1 MWNKYKLR
9 LFVYKLAHEVRGF
22 YSIYSGRKDA
32 LKMCKILYIQH
43 FYIRKGHNLYN
54 HALFFFFFLN
64 YIFHVHLHIFLL
76 MAYFHP
82 LLNM

>member
-9 LFVYKLAHEVRGF
+9 FIVYKLPYVVRGF

-43 FYIRKGHNLYN
+43 FYIRKGHNFYN
-54 HALFFFFFLN
+54 HALFFSSSGN
-64 YIFHVHLHIFLL
+64 PIF
-76 MAYFHP
+76 YFTQ
-82 LLNM
+82 